1 MSNIQSMLA
10 LGAMVILTLTSLRFN
25 GSLLE
30 STTAEM
36 ENKVYLTAFSLA
48 DDLIEE
54 IKNKAFDE
62 ATKNFPV
69 AALSSLTPPA
79 GFGVPTKTSPRDD
92 IDDYNNYSNTIS
104 APHAEDYLVTCAVQY
119 VRNDNQNTVSTV
131 QTYYKRVT
139 VSVNSPFLR
148 NPVSLSFIFSLK

>member
-10 LGAMVILTLTSLRFN
+10 LGALVILTLTSLRFN

-54 IKNKAFDE
+54 IKNRPFDE
-62 ATKNFPV
+62 ATKNFSIV
-69 AALSSLTPPA
+69 SLSALTQPGA
-79 GFGVPTKTSPRDD
+79 FGVSGNEIRDD
-92 IDDYNNYSNTIS
+92 IDDYHNYYKLIS
-104 APHAEDYLVTCAVQY
+104 APHAEDYMVSCVVQY
-119 VRNDNQNTVSTV
+119 VSNIDQNIVSTV
-131 QTYYKRVT
+131 PTYYKRVT
-139 VSVNSPFLR
+139 VTVDSPFLR
-148 NPVSLSFIFSLK
+148 NSVSLSFIFSLK